1 MTKWVL
7 GLLLV
12 VNIAFFALMQ
22 WGGALTSDADV
33 VAVQVPLNA
42 DKIRL
47 VSDVVPS
54 SAVMSPM
61 SAVASSSATPFAPAS
76 ILSSELASVP
86 KAGKQCLEWGE
97 FSGRGLADAQAAL
110 AALKLSEKLSLHIVE
125 HTGGFWVYIPPL
137 KTSSDVQRKIAQ
149 LKKLGIDDYF
159 VVQEEGAWLN
169 TISLGVFRTEDA
181 AQKFHESLREKGV
194 RSAKVG
200 ERMSKLKFTVF
211 TLKDVDAAMT
221 EKIKA
226 LQNGFPDSELK
237 SADCN

>member
-12 VNIAFFALMQ
+12 LNIAFFALMQ
-22 WGGALTSDADV
+22 WGGALTKDADAV
-33 VAVQVPLNA
+33 VVQAPLNE

-47 VSDVVPS
+47 VSGVVPAS
-54 SAVMSPM
+54 SVSAVSSTVI
-61 SAVASSSATPFAPAS
+61 SANAQPFAPAS

-86 KAGKQCLEWGE
+86 KIGKQCLEWGE
-97 FSGRGLADAQAAL
+97 FSGRGLADAQAGL
-110 AALKLSEKLSLHIVE
+110 ASLKLGEKMSQHIVE

-137 KTSSDVQRKIAQ
+137 KSYIEVQRKIAQ
-149 LKKLGIDDYF
+149 LKKLGVEDYF
-159 VVQEEGAWLN
+159 VVQEEGVWLN

-181 AQKFHESLREKGV
+181 AQKFLDSLREKGV

-211 TLKDVDAAMT
+211 SFKDADAAT
-221 EKIKA
+221 VEKIRA
-226 LQNGFPDSELK
+226 LQKGFPDSELK
-237 SADCN
+237 STHCN